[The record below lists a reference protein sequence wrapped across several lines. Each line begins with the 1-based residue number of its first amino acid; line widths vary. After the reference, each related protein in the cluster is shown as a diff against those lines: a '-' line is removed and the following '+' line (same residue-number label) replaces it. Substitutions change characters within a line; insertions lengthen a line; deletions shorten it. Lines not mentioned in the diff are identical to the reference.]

1 MGGGAITQ
9 ITSTNLV
16 DNFLTGTPQITHFKA
31 VYKRHTRF
39 AIEAI
44 EITGNSEPTQLTSTD
59 QTITYP
65 IPTNGD
71 LLSKIWIEA
80 KLSATSTN
88 GSASYTNWVNN
99 TGAALLKESK
109 VVIGGSGGSEIDKHD
124 SLWYDVWNELS
135 DHDGADHMGLNKHL
149 AKNSYLKSNSNTLP
163 DLHLNIPLQFW
174 FNRNYGMALPLVA
187 MKYSSVKIVN
197 KYRKLPN
204 LINSSSDILG
214 TVSHNTTPE
223 IKLFADYIYLDD
235 DEKRRFAQNKHEYL
249 IEVLDTEIINFT
261 KSVKFNFQLPVKEL
275 IWVIRAV
282 GREADKDGSKTGGG
296 DGSDAT
302 LNSSATA
309 GGATNTTTTVQGND
323 LFNYTCG
330 DLVSGT
336 AVTAANSGSG
346 LFTSNAAEWF
356 DTCKLQL
363 QGGSNRFE
371 PRKSVYFRTIQ
382 PRQAGHKIPSKH
394 IYCYSFALNPEEGQ
408 YSGSCNFSLFEN
420 SNLVFN
426 AISGATDS
434 TNNIHIYAVHYNV
447 LRIVGGTAGLAYSA

>member
-9 ITSTNLV
+9 ITSVNLV

-39 AIEAI
+39 AIEAV
-44 EITGNSEPTQLTSTD
+44 EITGNSEPTQLVTSD
-59 QTITYP
+59 QSITYP

-71 LLSKIWIEA
+71 LLSRIWIEA
-80 KLSATSTN
+80 TLPADTSGSNTN
-88 GSASYTNWVNN
+88 YINWVNN

-124 SLWYDVWNELS
+124 SLWYDLWNELT
-135 DHDGADHMGLNKHL
+135 DHDGSDHIGLNKHL
-149 AKNSYLKSNSNTLP
+149 AKNSYLKSRNTLP
-163 DLHLNIPLQFW
+163 QLHLNIPLQFW
-174 FNRNYGMALPLVA
+174 FNRNYGMALPLCA

-197 KYRKLPN
+197 QYRKLPN
-204 LINSSSDILG
+204 LINSSNS
-214 TVSHNTTPE
+214 TTTKFNLSIPE

-249 IEVLDTEIINFT
+249 IEVIDTEIVDFS

-275 IWVIRAV
+275 IWVIRAN
-282 GREADKDGSKTGGG
+282 GREADKLGNAVDTTTASN
-296 DGSDAT
+296 SDAT
-302 LNSSATA
+302 LNSSATE
-309 GGATNTTTTVQGND
+309 GGTTVTTTTVQGND

-330 DLVSGT
+330 DLTRGT
-336 AVTAANSGSG
+336 AVTAATSGSG
-346 LFTSNAAEWF
+346 IFTSTAAEWF
-356 DTCKLQL
+356 GTCKLQI
-363 QGGSNRFE
+363 QSGSNRFE
-371 PRKSVYFRTIQ
+371 PRKAVYFRTIQ

-408 YSGSCNFSLFEN
+408 YSGSCNFSLFDN
-420 SNLVFN
+420 SSLIFN
-426 AISGATDS
+426 EISGNDTD
-434 TNNIHIYAVHYNV
+434 TNIHIYAVHYNV